1 MERVSKL
8 NNIINNSFDILIS
21 LVKIG
26 VSRGKEEYNM
36 IKKTCDS
43 ERIWNGG
50 VTNLQGSRID
60 DEETT
65 DTPYDE
71 EFEFVEMHGPS
82 TIIYDG
88 LYDDSREVNVDRKDG
103 E

>member
-1 MERVSKL
+1 MSKL

-26 VSRGKEEYNM
+26 VSKGKEEYNM
-36 IKKTCDS
+36 IKKTCDTS
-43 ERIWNGG
+43 EGRIWNGG
-50 VTNLQGSRID
+50 VTNLKGSRMD
-60 DEETT
+60 DEEETT
-65 DTPYDE
+65 KTPYDE

-88 LYDDSREVNVDRKDG
+88 LYEDRKDG

>member
-1 MERVSKL
+1 MSKL

-26 VSRGKEEYNM
+26 VDKSKEEYQM

-50 VTNLQGSRID
+50 VTNLKGSRIED
-60 DEETT
+60 TDEHTN
-65 DTPYDE
+65 TPYDE

-88 LYDDSREVNVDRKDG
+88 LYEDRKDG

>member
-1 MERVSKL
+1 MSKL

-26 VSRGKEEYNM
+26 VSRGKEEMNL
-36 IKKTCDS
+36 IKKTCDTS
-43 ERIWNGG
+43 EGRIWNGG
-50 VTNLQGSRID
+50 VTNLKGSGID
-60 DEETT
+60 DSNEGIYDETST

-88 LYDDSREVNVDRKDG
+88 LYEDNRKEDI
-103 E
+103 